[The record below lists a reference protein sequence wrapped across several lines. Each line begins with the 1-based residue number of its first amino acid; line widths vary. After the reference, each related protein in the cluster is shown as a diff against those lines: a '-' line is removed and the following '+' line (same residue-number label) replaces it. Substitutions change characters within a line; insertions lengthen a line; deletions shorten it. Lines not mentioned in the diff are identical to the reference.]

1 MTFCLVFIHILEILI
16 IERVSA
22 GSIICSILSANPTFS
37 DKTPIGTLSATG
49 NHPNFTENNII
60 NNITDERFG
69 KKRRG
74 KRNTEDVG

>member
-22 GSIICSILSANPTFS
+22 GSIICCILSTNPTFS

-60 NNITDERFG
+60 NNIPSQ
-69 KKRRG
+69 
-74 KRNTEDVG
+74 NVGVDIFI